1 MVSGEIKN
9 DESEAIL
16 FEVQKLWE
24 ETSFNETDLIEYDS
38 GWVIENKHRRRT
50 LDDPEGY
57 LLSSE
62 EEELNA
68 LIHRIKKPGRVL

>member
-24 ETSFNETDLIEYDS
+24 ENLHLAKQI
-38 GWVIENKHRRRT
+38 
-50 LDDPEGY
+50 
-57 LLSSE
+57 
-62 EEELNA
+62 
-68 LIHRIKKPGRVL
+68 